1 MVVLKWGGG
10 GVIVAVWV
18 VFCLCASLDYRFD
31 EGVRLYT
38 NSDHIWIVAF
48 VMTRI
53 NLFPVTK
60 TCSY

>member
-1 MVVLKWGGG
+1 
-10 GVIVAVWV
+10 